1 MKVFLYVLFIRD
13 IAALD
18 LVTLNGTEIAPEYG
32 IFEEEIISPN
42 LNGSEN
48 LPYIP
53 TNGNFTKNAT
63 EISTP
68 VYTETI
74 HNNDTENAPDRVRK
88 ISYCLRQWIWT
99 LLDQL
104 LNITDQNQYIK
115 FFFEIRH

>member
-48 LPYIP
+48 FPHIP
-53 TNGNFTKNAT
+53 TNGNFTKNTLAKNAT

-68 VYTETI
+68 VYTEAI

-88 ISYCLRQWIWT
+88 ISYFLRQWI
-99 LLDQL
+99 
-104 LNITDQNQYIK
+104 
-115 FFFEIRH
+115 